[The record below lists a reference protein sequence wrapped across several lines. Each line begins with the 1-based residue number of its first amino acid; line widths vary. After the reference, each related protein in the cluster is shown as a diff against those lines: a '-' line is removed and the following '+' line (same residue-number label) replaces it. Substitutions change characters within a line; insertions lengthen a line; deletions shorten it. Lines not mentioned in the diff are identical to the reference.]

1 MHITMRVACRIARAC
16 TREVATSVFT
26 LAGLIVSA
34 VAHAPCAVAFC
45 SDAIQVIDSSTGIR
59 RLWGKM
65 EKSRPLEGA
74 DFTFLAVQK
83 SVPIAHLRP
92 AIFYATACSS
102 NCSKDSR
109 KVNELR

>member
-1 MHITMRVACRIARAC
+1 M
-16 TREVATSVFT
+16 FT

-92 AIFYATACSS
+92 AIFCATACSS